1 MFAQIHNNLYY
12 YVLQKG
18 QFSDFRLDQ
27 KACMVTGICHIYGK
41 WKAMTLY
48 IRHKLGFRVEEAYL
62 AIVNKLLSDV
72 TLPTQPQIKFD
83 GGWERSYRP
92 TQPQIKLGQV
102 QQISYTTTA
111 ALAVTVTL
119 SIKLKL

>member
-1 MFAQIHNNLYY
+1 MESNDA
-12 YVLQKG
+12 
-18 QFSDFRLDQ
+18 
-27 KACMVTGICHIYGK
+27 IY
-41 WKAMTLY
+41 
-48 IRHKLGFRVEEAYL
+48 RHKLGFRVEEAYL